1 MYLKGLSIFD
11 KDEVGQNGKD
21 ISRVNK
27 MMEGITLCSGLSVEN
42 KENGSWK
49 IFFFLSLVVHIDN
62 D

>member
-11 KDEVGQNGKD
+11 KDEIGQNGKD

-27 MMEGITLCSGLSVEN
+27 MMKGITLCSGLLKTKRMV
-42 KENGSWK
+42 GWK